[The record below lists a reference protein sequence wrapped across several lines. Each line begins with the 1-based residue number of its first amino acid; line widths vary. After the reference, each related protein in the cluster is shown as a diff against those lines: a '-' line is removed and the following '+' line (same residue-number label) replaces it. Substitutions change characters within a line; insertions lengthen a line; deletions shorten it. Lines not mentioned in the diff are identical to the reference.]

1 MSAAKQKRA
10 PPLSRT
16 SGSARRS
23 QGRRSASRQ
32 KADVK
37 PPKLSDDDA
46 LVAKWVGE
54 IVDHAN
60 DKQAAYDFVDE
71 LMRDHP
77 PLRMS
82 AILASMEREAIE
94 AAEDRNLEP
103 LGALIENPLFKDYG
117 VLSPKAMA
125 IISAKL
131 RGTFKPRRGPHK
143 QSRWQRDLNP
153 ARGAAK
159 EVDQIEHVLRT
170 YYPKEKGHRDRAIG
184 IAAARAAITRQKLE
198 TYLKSRHR
206 RST

>member
-1 MSAAKQKRA
+1 M
-10 PPLSRT
+10 
-16 SGSARRS
+16 
-23 QGRRSASRQ
+23 
-32 KADVK
+32 K

-54 IVDHAN
+54 IVDDDNDDAN
-60 DKQAAYDFVDE
+60 NDDDFE
-71 LMRDHP
+71 FSHPWYDHP

-82 AILASMEREAIE
+82 EVLASMECEAIE
-94 AAEDRNLEP
+94 AAEDGNLEP

-117 VLSPKAMA
+117 VLRPKAMA

-153 ARGAAK
+153 ARGAAE
-159 EVDQIEHVLRT
+159 EVKQIVAVLREH
-170 YYPKEKGHRDRAIG
+170 YPKEKGHRDRAIG
-184 IAAARAAITRQKLE
+184 IAAARAGITRQKLE
-198 TYLKSRHR
+198 TYLRSRHR

>member
-1 MSAAKQKRA
+1 M
-10 PPLSRT
+10 
-16 SGSARRS
+16 
-23 QGRRSASRQ
+23 
-32 KADVK
+32 K

-71 LMRDHP
+71 SMRDHP

-103 LGALIENPLFKDYG
+103 LGALIEDRYSRTMG
-117 VLSPKAMA
+117 C
-125 IISAKL
+125 SARR
-131 RGTFKPRRGPHK
+131 RGDHLGEAEGRSNLRRGPHK

-153 ARGAAK
+153 
-159 EVDQIEHVLRT
+159 
-170 YYPKEKGHRDRAIG
+170 RAG
-184 IAAARAAITRQKLE
+184 RQ
-198 TYLKSRHR
+198 
-206 RST
+206 RS